1 MHEQE
6 FLTAW
11 FESRLEVDEII
22 EEVLNGSSDKRGK
35 REEEEEATDIAG
47 SFTDSANI
55 SAPNTT
61 N

>member
-6 FLTAW
+6 FLIAW
-11 FESRLEVDEII
+11 FESQVEVDEII

-35 REEEEEATDIAG
+35 REEEEEATDITG
-47 SFTDSANI
+47 SLTDSGNI
-55 SAPNTT
+55 PAPITT

>member
-6 FLTAW
+6 FLIAW

-22 EEVLNGSSDKRGK
+22 EEVLNGSSDKRG
-35 REEEEEATDIAG
+35 RREEEEATDITG
-47 SFTDSANI
+47 SLTDSGDI
-55 SAPNTT
+55 PAPITT